1 MGCDFYLPSTVRL
14 LSAPT
19 KAMLGGGGG
28 GLSESGSDGGG
39 HSYVFLMGQWQM
51 S

>member
-1 MGCDFYLPSTVRL
+1 MGYDFYLPFLVRL

-19 KAMLGGGGG
+19 KAILSVGEG

-39 HSYVFLMGQWQM
+39 HTYVFFFFLMGQ
-51 S
+51 